1 MGATSA
7 DAAADFDD
15 PPAPGPEG
23 SARRPGSVAGGF
35 ATAAPPAS
43 PAAAV
48 RESDAALVELLR
60 TEETPG
66 VGDLAEALGVTATAV
81 RQRLDRLMRDGIVA
95 RELVGSASGAA
106 GARPRG
112 RPAYGYRLTDK
123 GRRTG
128 GDNFRDLAMV
138 LWREVRGVKAPEVRR
153 GLVSRVG
160 SAMARLYQD
169 RITGQSVSARLD
181 DAARIMMDRQ
191 IACVVEPADPSSGKP
206 AVLTTHVCPY
216 PELAEG
222 DRGICAAER
231 LMLQEM
237 VGAQVTL
244 ASCRLDG
251 SDCCRFT
258 VAAEPHALTTPH
270 PLPVRPESSGEP
282 APEQAPAAGKKR
294 AAAGPRE
301 AGGTGPL
308 PPP

>member
-1 MGATSA
+1 MGATSS
-7 DAAADFDD
+7 DESAAASESTS
-15 PPAPGPEG
+15 PRAVGAVRAVRTAPGQE
-23 SARRPGSVAGGF
+23 
-35 ATAAPPAS
+35 S

-95 RELVGSASGAA
+95 RELVGPGSSGES
-106 GARPRG
+106 GSRPRG
-112 RPAYGYRLTDK
+112 RPAFGYRLTEK
-123 GRRTG
+123 GRRAG

-138 LWREVRGVKAPEVRR
+138 LWREVRGLGAPEVRR

-160 SAMARLYQD
+160 VAMARLYRD
-169 RITGQSVSARLD
+169 RITGESVSARLD

-191 IACVVEPADPSSGKP
+191 IACVVEPADPASGKP

-231 LMLQEM
+231 LMLQEI
-237 VGAQVTL
+237 VGARVTL
-244 ASCRLDG
+244 DSCRLDG
-251 SDCCRFT
+251 AECCRFS
-258 VAAEPHALTTPH
+258 V
-270 PLPVRPESSGEP
+270 
-282 APEQAPAAGKKR
+282 APEPPKRSETPGTSAPDEAPDGACAAGKTRSSPAPRR
-294 AAAGPRE
+294 AGRSRPV
-301 AGGTGPL
+301 